1 MFQQGLKRARSRNA
15 QFIWCG
21 LRPWGLQAAA
31 VHSFIRPASLPTTF
45 NCLSYSEYTNS
56 NKQFTALYRC
66 QHILSIY
73 RKTIWL
79 FPGININLDRPTVIL
94 SVTYVLYNSYTP
106 YSCYL
111 TLLGKSGR
119 QWFPKSAKIRKKNW
133 KYTPSPRRSNQIKT
147 SLKN

>member
-1 MFQQGLKRARSRNA
+1 MRNLFDVA
-15 QFIWCG
+15 WGREGF
-21 LRPWGLQAAA
+21 RPPPYILSSDQP
-31 VHSFIRPASLPTTF
+31 VYQLPSTV
-45 NCLSYSEYTNS
+45 YHSEYTNS

-66 QHILSIY
+66 QNILSIY